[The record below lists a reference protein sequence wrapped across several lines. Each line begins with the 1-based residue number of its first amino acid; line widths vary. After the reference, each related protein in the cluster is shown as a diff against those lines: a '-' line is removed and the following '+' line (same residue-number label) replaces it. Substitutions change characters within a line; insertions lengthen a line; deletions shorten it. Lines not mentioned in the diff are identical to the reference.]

1 MRAVFLALTLIWGFG
16 MTAEAMAQDRS
27 TIEGTIGSQLD
38 AFNDRDIEEAWSYA
52 SPMIQGMFGSPQN
65 FGMMVQQGYP
75 MVWTNSDVRYLEL
88 REIAGRLWQKV
99 MLRDAQGGLHVLDYQ
114 MIETE
119 NGWQINGVSILPAP
133 DVGA

>member
-16 MTAEAMAQDRS
+16 MTAEAQDRS
-27 TIEGTIGSQLD
+27 AIEGTIGSQLD

-52 SPMIQGMFGSPQN
+52 SPTIQGMFGSPQN

-119 NGWQINGVSILPAP
+119 GGWQINGVSILPAP